1 MLVLVFHTNFG
12 SNFVPV
18 PPKCGLANM
27 QKCNSG
33 NLVRK
38 NENLHYASLCDTCN
52 LGNNDENYCK
62 NVTTV
67 AKKNGDI
74 ITIMRHYEYI
84 NMKILKTCKVCGK
97 PFVGSKMTY
106 KYCSPECKNVAKCE
120 ANMRYKR
127 KVRKKEIS
135 DEEHYCQKDLYI
147 KAFLTPL

>member
-1 MLVLVFHTNFG
+1 MAFFILTLSSKYLFLLVFHTNFG

-18 PPKCGLANM
+18 PPTCGLANK

-38 NENLHYASLCDTCN
+38 NEKLHSATFCDDCN

-67 AKKNGDI
+67 AKNNGDI
-74 ITIMRHYEYI
+74 ITIVRHYEYI

-97 PFVGSKMTY
+97 PFVSSKMTY

-127 KVRKKEIS
+127 KVRKKVKS
-135 DEEHYCQKDLYI
+135 DFYNC
-147 KAFLTPL
+147 